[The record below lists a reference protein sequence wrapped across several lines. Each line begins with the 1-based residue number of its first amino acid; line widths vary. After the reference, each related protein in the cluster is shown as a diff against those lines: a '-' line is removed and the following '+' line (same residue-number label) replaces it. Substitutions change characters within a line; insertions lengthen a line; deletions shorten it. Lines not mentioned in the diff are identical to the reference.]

1 MSLVQVPQVTVVHED
16 ALKMRQLPQLLRSFQ
31 PAHGGKIGVVA
42 NIPYNITS
50 GACTPYCA

>member
-1 MSLVQVPQVTVVHED
+1 MTVVHED
-16 ALKMRQLPQLLRSFQ
+16 VLKVRQLPLLLKGFQ

-42 NIPYNITS
+42 NIPYSITS